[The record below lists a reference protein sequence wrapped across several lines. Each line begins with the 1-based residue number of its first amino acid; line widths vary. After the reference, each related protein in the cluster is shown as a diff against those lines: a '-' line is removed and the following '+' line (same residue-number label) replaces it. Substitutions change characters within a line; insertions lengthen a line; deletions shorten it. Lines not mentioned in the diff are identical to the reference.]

1 MILIEVTYKKP
12 IETVDQFLGAHRNF
26 LEAHYQKGN
35 LICSGPQSPR
45 TGGIILTRFKTKA
58 EAEAFTKED
67 PFFKEGIG
75 EYRIVQF
82 DPVKFDSHFKT
93 YIS

>member
-12 IETVDQFLGAHRNF
+12 IEVVDQFLMAHRNY
-26 LEAHYQKGN
+26 LETHYQKGN
-35 LICSGPQSPR
+35 LICSGAQNPR

-58 EAEAFTKED
+58 EAEAFAKAD
-67 PFFKEGIG
+67 PFHVEGIG
-75 EYRIVQF
+75 EYRIIQF
-82 DPVKFDSHFKT
+82 DPVKYDPQFKV